1 MGTNNPGIAQSLY
14 QKYTTLRDPYL
25 TRARDCA
32 KVTIP
37 TLIPPHDEAGGSTK
51 YTTPYQGLGARGV
64 NNLASKLLLA
74 LLPPNSPFF
83 KYSIDDFQLQELA
96 RDDKVRTEV
105 EEGLNKI
112 ERAVMNE
119 LEVTA
124 VRISLFEVLKHLLVA
139 GNCLLFME
147 PTGGVRVFP
156 LFRYVVKRD
165 PMGNVI
171 EHITKETASKRSLK
185 PEILEACNVED
196 KAGDLNAMAV
206 DNTLD
211 IYTWVRR
218 DPEAPTKRWLVSQE
232 LNGIQIPG
240 SDGTY
245 PMDST
250 PWLPLRWNK
259 LDNEDYGRGFS
270 EEHLGDLMSLE
281 TLTMAIVQGSAAAAK
296 VLFLVKPNGTTSVKV
311 LAEAP
316 NGAMRQGNAEDVTVL
331 QLNKFHDFRVAQETM
346 SMISQRLS
354 HAFMLNT
361 SIQRSGERV
370 TAEEIRFMAG
380 ELEDAL
386 GGVYSILSQELQ
398 LPLVKITMDNMSRQR
413 RLPTLP
419 KEVKPK
425 ITTGLEALGRGH
437 DLNKLQI
444 FFQHIAPLGPEKL
457 QLFLNISNYIKRVGT
472 SLGLD
477 MSDLLNSQEE
487 IDQAQQQAQMQ
498 QLIQQLG
505 PQFMQ
510 MMGKMQQGQ
519 QGQPGQQ
526 QG

>member
-1 MGTNNPGIAQSLY
+1 MANGNNGVVQSLY
-14 QKYTTLRDPYL
+14 MKYTTLRDPYL
-25 TRARDCA
+25 RRARDCA
-32 KVTIP
+32 ALTIP
-37 TLIPPHDEAGGSTK
+37 TLIPPSDEANAHTK
-51 YTTPYQGLGARGV
+51 YTTPYQGLGARGI

-83 KYSIDDFQLQELA
+83 KYSIDDFQLAELA
-96 RDDKVRTEV
+96 EREDMRTQV

-124 VRISLFEVLKHLLVA
+124 VRISLFEVLKLLLVS

-147 PTGGVRVFP
+147 DAGGVRVFP
-156 LFRYVVKRD
+156 IHRYVVKRD
-165 PMGNVI
+165 PMGNVL
-171 EHITKETASKRSLK
+171 EMITKESTSQRALRPEVLQACKVDVVASN
-185 PEILEACNVED
+185 PEHLS
-196 KAGDLNAMAV
+196 V
-206 DNTLD
+206 DEKLD
-211 IYTWVRR
+211 IYTWIRR
-218 DPEAPTKRWLVSQE
+218 DPNQPTKKWLIYQE
-232 LNGIQIPG
+232 LNGETIPG
-240 SDGTY
+240 SEGEY
-245 PMDST
+245 PIDRS

-259 LDNEDYGRGFS
+259 LDNEDYGRGFT

-296 VLFLVKPNGTTSVKV
+296 VLFLVKPNGSTSVKV

-316 NGAMRQGNAEDVTVL
+316 NGAIRQGDAEEVTVL

-346 SMISQRLS
+346 QMISQRLS
-354 HAFMLNT
+354 HAFMLNS

-370 TAEEIRFMAG
+370 TAEEIRYMAG

-398 LPLVKITMDNMSRQR
+398 LPLVTLTMEKMSRQK
-413 RLPTLP
+413 RLPKLP
-419 KEVKPK
+419 NEVKPK

-437 DLNKLQI
+437 DLNKLQV
-444 FFQHIAPLGPEKL
+444 FFQHLSPLGPEAL
-457 QLFLNISNYIKRVGT
+457 GMYMNISNYIKRVGT
-472 SLGLD
+472 SLGID

-487 IDQAQQQAQMQ
+487 INQAQQQAQMQ

-519 QGQPGQQ
+519 PKAE
-526 QG
+526 